1 MEDDEKAEIIMALD
15 NPQEMKE
22 LGKQMKDIDSAVWKD
37 RCQEV
42 VEVGNMAKVI
52 YIGETMELRNTSS
65 KRFITCVFILILKH
79 IEQMK
84 PIHDLLDI

>member
-22 LGKQMKDIDSAVWKD
+22 LGKQMKDIDSAVWND

-42 VEVGNMAKVI
+42 VEVGNMAKVL
-52 YIGETMELRNTSS
+52 YR
-65 KRFITCVFILILKH
+65 
-79 IEQMK
+79 
-84 PIHDLLDI
+84 

>member
-1 MEDDEKAEIIMALD
+1 MLFDVNTLFHTLSYFTVLMEDDEKAEIIMALD

-22 LGKQMKDIDSAVWKD
+22 LGKQMKDIDSAVWND

-52 YIGETMELRNTSS
+52 YR
-65 KRFITCVFILILKH
+65 
-79 IEQMK
+79 
-84 PIHDLLDI
+84 